1 MQSRLREVA
10 VVKRPPRIWT
20 AGEFGKHFIIGSKL
34 FVNFNLIIN
43 GIYYFLTHGQHRDLF
58 AQLTRSLKTQS
69 CTTLKLVHCPF
80 VLTLSSPFV

>member
-43 GIYYFLTHGQHRDLF
+43 GIYYFLTHGQHCPVN
-58 AQLTRSLKTQS
+58 TSECSLKTQS